1 VANREVVAREV
12 RSLFCSAKE
21 WPSVPYFTQRCSAIS
36 DNFSVE
42 RVGNWFY
49 HQFIGVA
56 HMRGLKSRVWLLTAI
71 VAAATSAAR
80 AQERVSASIA
90 WHTDVQEAVA
100 AARESQRPILVFVTA
115 EGCGYCRKM
124 ERQTWADSSVV
135 DAVARSYVPL
145 RLDAQVHP
153 ELIQRLRI
161 EAFPTVL
168 LFTPEGNWT
177 VGAADSSRLRG
188 CYGCWRKRALSFAG
202 RPGQNEIIQ
211 RVKPGDS
218 GLDSRVRSA

>member
-1 VANREVVAREV
+1 
-12 RSLFCSAKE
+12 
-21 WPSVPYFTQRCSAIS
+21 
-36 DNFSVE
+36 
-42 RVGNWFY
+42 
-49 HQFIGVA
+49 
-56 HMRGLKSRVWLLTAI
+56 MRGLKPRVWLLTAI
-71 VAAATSAAR
+71 VAAAISAAR

-145 RLDAQVHP
+145 RLDAEVHP

-168 LFTPEGNWT
+168 LFTPEGQLDR
-177 VGAADSSRLRG
+177 GRRGFLAPQGMLRLLEKTSPQLR
-188 CYGCWRKRALSFAG
+188 
-202 RPGQNEIIQ
+202 
-211 RVKPGDS
+211 
-218 GLDSRVRSA
+218 RSTWAE